1 MMIAVLVFGVTFG
14 ITIGKIIIHF
24 F

>member
-1 MMIAVLVFGVTFG
+1 MMIAVLVFGITFG
-14 ITIGKIIIHF
+14 ITIGKIIIYF